1 MNVCVFFRQLLTHK
15 MHLSWEIISRYS
27 LLSLSVFVTIS
38 LPLPLKKKNQ
48 AMDLKNN
55 NKGIR
60 NKSSC
65 GVPVVAET
73 SWAMLQPLWGPK
85 KWEVRGGTKH
95 YSAKCTLLEWADSYS
110 FLTDQINLVAITS
123 VKWNQRKKNV
133 FSQVII
139 MQCDK
144 ALDCRRKR
152 EFWKPMT
159 CPGMEG
165 TSQNLGDR
173 VAVTDLDF
181 IWSHLKS
188 TLVFL

>member
-1 MNVCVFFRQLLTHK
+1 
-15 MHLSWEIISRYS
+15 
-27 LLSLSVFVTIS
+27 
-38 LPLPLKKKNQ
+38 
-48 AMDLKNN
+48 MDLKNN

-152 EFWKPMT
+152 EFWIRGSSWPRDWTHISWGSCIAGRCCFFFFSFNGWATGEVLPFSIPPSIPFK
-159 CPGMEG
+159 
-165 TSQNLGDR
+165 Q
-173 VAVTDLDF
+173 
-181 IWSHLKS
+181 KS
-188 TLVFL
+188 TFLIFTNW